1 MLDTV
6 ELKSQFFYTKLK
18 SITNKIPK
26 KCIKLKSNDKPWITP
41 IIKNLINNRWHAFK
55 NRDFAR
61 YNHFKPKIKLE
72 IEKRKKIWVEKE
84 IRNNKNIWKIL
95 KDNVDIKKK
104 EDISTFL
111 SNFESPENCLNT
123 INKNLASVFT
133 HTEKIQLDF
142 DKQNDSSY
150 LKIEKA
156 DVQEALKNLN
166 LKKATA
172 DEGFPKA
179 IYKICSN
186 SLAPPLTN
194 IFNCSLKTENIPNEW
209 KINNIIPVPKTNPAD
224 INNIRPISLLCTPMR
239 ILEKLVLER
248 IQVTIVSQLD
258 QNQFGFRPQSST
270 TSAVIKL
277 LDAVTTHLEKT
288 DTKSVT
294 IVAYDLSKA
303 FDTVDHQ
310 LLLNKLKNYIPSS
323 TVRWIANFL
332 KDRQQFVIHNNFKS
346 DTIPVTSGVPQGSIL
361 SPILFNT
368 YINDLNIDAPN
379 SIIKYAD
386 DTTFIIPNTS
396 KNIEEN
402 IKHVHDKFKIWCK
415 TNKLQINEN
424 KTQYITIIKKTTI
437 ILPIE
442 QK

>member
-1 MLDTV
+1 
-6 ELKSQFFYTKLK
+6 
-18 SITNKIPK
+18 
-26 KCIKLKSNDKPWITP
+26 
-41 IIKNLINNRWHAFK
+41 
-55 NRDFAR
+55 
-61 YNHFKPKIKLE
+61 
-72 IEKRKKIWVEKE
+72 
-84 IRNNKNIWKIL
+84 
-95 KDNVDIKKK
+95 
-104 EDISTFL
+104 
-111 SNFESPENCLNT
+111 
-123 INKNLASVFT
+123 
-133 HTEKIQLDF
+133 
-142 DKQNDSSY
+142 
-150 LKIEKA
+150 
-156 DVQEALKNLN
+156 
-166 LKKATA
+166 
-172 DEGFPKA
+172 
-179 IYKICSN
+179 
-186 SLAPPLTN
+186 
-194 IFNCSLKTENIPNEW
+194 
-209 KINNIIPVPKTNPAD
+209 
-224 INNIRPISLLCTPMR
+224 MR

-346 DTIPVTSGVPQGSIL
+346 DKIPVTSGVPQGSIL

-386 DTTFIIPNTS
+386 DTTFIIPNTT

-424 KTQYITIIKKTTI
+424 KTQYITIYKKNHHNITNRTEIKILGVWIQNNLKWDKNIHTITQKCSSRLYILRKIKPIFNKNQLKIIFNGLILSVIDYACQIYGNLSVKLTKCLQKIISRAHSVICGSRCSESCLPNIKDRQKRLCIRLFKEAVSEANHLLHFLIPPRLSRSQKHRVPFTATTRR
-437 ILPIE
+437 
-442 QK
+442 